1 MKGQTAADE
10 FPIFRLISYI
20 SAKIARLPALE
31 SRFLLRLNFGLILN
45 SGLILYFLY
54 FLYLC
59 QIFSFNLLIFSA

>member
-31 SRFLLRLNFGLILN
+31 SRFLLRLN
-45 SGLILYFLY
+45 SGLILY

-59 QIFSFNLLIFSA
+59 QIFSFNLLISSA